1 MVDVAKYPFLTH
13 RSGSEN
19 LYYKRSVPTELR
31 APGRPKQVWKSLGT
45 PDRKK
50 AQRAYAAKH
59 AEIELLFEEWRTAEN
74 RPVTKAD
81 IDKTAPSASDL
92 PATPL
97 TPALVRRL
105 ADDHYLNIYE
115 NDFAWRGSL
124 WLKASADEDAF
135 WRGDI
140 IKHPTNDWQK
150 HKGQSYSYY
159 ALLMEE
165 PVLQEVFLY
174 SVYTARK
181 QKLRALRRLYQLGDT
196 RDLEPSADDLLRL
209 HQIGLCD
216 GDRNR
221 LLRKLMQSEIK
232 ALEDLTAGD
241 EATFDGIIASQGSS
255 AQTSERKPPAQ
266 PAELASVLVE
276 KYIEITSRERE
287 WPKKT
292 ELRKRSELRE
302 FLEICGD
309 KPINAYGQEDGVKF
323 KDVESALPLYR
334 QKALFKGLSLIDA
347 AKKAA
352 ELRNKVQDVE
362 FLSPLTINDK
372 IGSVSLFF
380 EWAKTRTVGVVNPVA
395 DQGIQRRKNR
405 RQGKKVHPWTADE
418 LNRMFAAPIYVG
430 CVSETHWQTPG
441 PNILRSSAKYW
452 VPLIGLFSGMRLGE
466 IIQLQVSDVR
476 EKDGIHYFDVTPIG
490 VDTADDEGVDADEEK
505 SLKTSSSQRAIPI
518 HKMLF
523 DLGFE
528 KFLEFRRA
536 SGSTRLFP
544 EFEKAEDDGSW
555 SKRFSKY
562 FKRFRDSIGVK
573 RRGVRFHSLRH
584 NVEDALRNAHVV
596 KEVRDAIQGHG
607 ENGVS
612 REYGSGYYL
621 ATLNEALQK
630 IAYDGVN
637 FPAARDPENRA
648 MLTTAAR

>member
-1 MVDVAKYPFLTH
+1 MAKYPFLTH
-13 RSGSEN
+13 RSGSDN
-19 LYYKRSVPTELR
+19 LYYKRSVPAELR

-45 PDRKK
+45 PDRSK

-59 AEIELLFEEWRTAEN
+59 AEIELLFEEWRTADN
-74 RPVTKAD
+74 RPVTEAAFDKA
-81 IDKTAPSASDL
+81 APSALDL
-92 PATPL
+92 PVTPL
-97 TPALVRRL
+97 TPALLRRL

-115 NDFAWRGSL
+115 NDFAWRGGL

-165 PVLQEVFLY
+165 PVLEEVFLY
-174 SVYTARK
+174 SVYTARR

-209 HQIGLCD
+209 RQVGLCD

-241 EATFDGIIASQGSS
+241 EATFDGIVASQVP
-255 AQTSERKPPAQ
+255 TSHESDRKLPTQ
-266 PAELASVLVE
+266 PAELASVLIE
-276 KYIEITSRERE
+276 KYIETTSRERE
-287 WPKKT
+287 WPPKT

-323 KDVESALPLYR
+323 KDTESTLPLYR
-334 QKALFKGLSLIDA
+334 QQASFKGLSLIDA
-347 AKKAA
+347 AKKAE
-352 ELRNKVQDVE
+352 ELRNKGQDIE

-380 EWAKTRTVGVVNPVA
+380 EWAKTRTGGVANPVA
-395 DQGIQRRKNR
+395 EQGIQRRKNK
-405 RQGKKVHPWTADE
+405 RQGKKVHPWTIDE
-418 LNRMFAAPIYVG
+418 LNQMFAAPIYVG
-430 CVSETHWQTPG
+430 CQSESHWKQPGQT
-441 PNILRSSAKYW
+441 ILRKSAKFW

-466 IIQLQVSDVR
+466 IIQLQVSDVK
-476 EKDGIHYFDVTPIG
+476 EKDGIHYFDVTPIS
-490 VDTADDEGVDADEEK
+490 VDPADDEAVDADEEK

-523 DLGFE
+523 DLGFGE
-528 KFLEFRRA
+528 FLDFRRA

-544 EFEKAEDDGSW
+544 EYEKAKDDGSW
-555 SKRFSKY
+555 SKQFSKY
-562 FKRFRDSIGVK
+562 FKRFRESVGVK

-584 NVEDALRNAHVV
+584 NVEDALRNAHVM
-596 KEVRDAIQGHG
+596 KEARDAIQGHG

-612 REYGSGYYL
+612 AEYGCGFYL
-621 ATLNEALQK
+621 ETLNEALQK
-630 IAYDGVN
+630 IAYVGVN
-637 FPAARDPENRA
+637 FPAARDPEDQA
-648 MLTTAAR
+648 ILTTTAS

>member
-13 RSGSEN
+13 RSGSDN
-19 LYYKRSVPTELR
+19 FYYKRSVPAELR
-31 APGRPKQVWKSLGT
+31 APGRPKQIWKSLGT
-45 PDRKK
+45 LDRKK
-50 AQRAYAAKH
+50 AQRAYAVKH
-59 AEIELLFEEWRTAEN
+59 AEIELLFEEWRAADN
-74 RPVTKAD
+74 RPVAKAD
-81 IDKTAPSASDL
+81 IVDIAPSASDL

-97 TPALVRRL
+97 TPALLRRL

-115 NDFAWRGSL
+115 NDFAWRGRL
-124 WLKASADEDAF
+124 WLKASTEEDAF

-165 PVLQEVFLY
+165 PVLEEVFLY
-174 SVYTARK
+174 SIYTARK
-181 QKLRALRRLYQLGDT
+181 EKLRALTRHYQLGDT
-196 RDLEPSADDLLRL
+196 RDLEPSADDLLKH
-209 HQIGLCD
+209 HQIVLCD
-216 GDRNR
+216 SDRNR
-221 LLRKLMQSEIK
+221 LLRKLMQTEIK

-241 EATFDGIIASQGSS
+241 EVTFDGIVSSQVPTSHASEQ
-255 AQTSERKPPAQ
+255 KPPAQ

-287 WPKKT
+287 WPPKT

-302 FLEICGD
+302 FREICGD
-309 KPINAYGQEDGVKF
+309 KPINAYGQGDGVKF
-323 KDVESALPLYR
+323 KDIESTLPLYR
-334 QKALFKGLSLIDA
+334 QQASFKGLSLIDA

-352 ELRNKVQDVE
+352 ELRNKGQDVE

-380 EWAKTRTVGVVNPVA
+380 EWAKTRTGGVVNPVA
-395 DQGIQRRKNR
+395 EQGIQRRKNR
-405 RQGKKVHPWTADE
+405 RQGKKVHPWTTDE
-418 LNRMFAAPIYVG
+418 LNRMFAAPIYIG
-430 CVSETHWQTPG
+430 CLSESHWKQSGDT
-441 PNILRSSAKYW
+441 ILRRSSKFW

-490 VDTADDEGVDADEEK
+490 VDPADDEAVDADEEK

-528 KFLEFRRA
+528 EFVEFRRA

-544 EFEKAEDDGSW
+544 EFEKAKDDGSW
-555 SKRFSKY
+555 SKQFSKH
-562 FKRFRDSIGVK
+562 FKRFRESIGVK

-584 NVEDALRNAHVV
+584 NVEDALRNAHVL

-612 REYGSGYYL
+612 AEYGSGYYL
-621 ATLNEALQK
+621 ATLDGALQK
-630 IAYDGVN
+630 IAYPGVKL
-637 FPAARDPENRA
+637 PSGDY
-648 MLTTAAR
+648 

>member
-1 MVDVAKYPFLTH
+1 MARYSFLTR
-13 RSGSEN
+13 RSGSQN
-19 LYYKRSVPTELR
+19 WYYKRDVPPELH
-31 APGRPKQVWKSLGT
+31 APGRSKQIWKSLRT
-45 PDRKK
+45 PDRKR
-50 AQRAYAAKH
+50 AERAYAATH
-59 AEIELLFEEWRTAEN
+59 ADIELKLEQWRQDDN
-74 RPVTKAD
+74 RPIAA
-81 IDKTAPSASDL
+81 TAVARSASDL
-92 PATPL
+92 PVTPL
-97 TPALVRRL
+97 TPALLRRL

-124 WLKASADEDAF
+124 WLKASTEEDAF

-165 PVLQEVFLY
+165 PVLEEVFLY
-174 SVYTARK
+174 CVYSVRK
-181 QKLRALRRLYQLGDT
+181 EKHRALTRLYQLGDT
-196 RDLEPSADDLLRL
+196 RDLEPSADNLLSV

-221 LLRKLMQSEIK
+221 LLRKLMQIEIK
-232 ALEDLTAGD
+232 ALEDLTTGD
-241 EATFDGIIASQGSS
+241 EATFDGIVAAQVPTSHASEQKS
-255 AQTSERKPPAQ
+255 PAQ

-276 KYIEITSRERE
+276 KYIEITSRERD
-287 WPKKT
+287 WPIKT

-334 QKALFKGLSLIDA
+334 QQGLFKGLSLIDA
-347 AKKAA
+347 AKKATK
-352 ELRNKVQDVE
+352 LRNKGQDVE
-362 FLSPLTINDK
+362 LLSPPTINDK

-380 EWAKTRTVGVVNPVA
+380 AWAKTRTVGVSNPVG
-395 DQGIQRRKNR
+395 DQGIKLRKNR
-405 RQGKKVHPWTADE
+405 RQGKKVHPWTIDE

-430 CVSETHWQTPG
+430 CQSETYWKQPGQTV
-441 PNILRSSAKYW
+441 LRRSAKFW

-466 IIQLQVSDVR
+466 IIQLQTTDVK
-476 EKDGIHYFDVTPIG
+476 EKEGIHYFDVTPIG
-490 VDTADDEGVDADEEK
+490 IDPADEEAVDADEEK

-528 KFLEFRRA
+528 EFLKFRRA

-544 EFEKAEDDGSW
+544 EYEKAKDDGSW
-555 SKRFSKY
+555 SKQFSKY
-562 FKRFRDSIGVK
+562 FKRFRESVGVK

-584 NVEDALRNAHVV
+584 NVEDALRNAHVL

-612 REYGSGYYL
+612 AEYGSGYYL
-621 ATLNEALQK
+621 STLNEALQK
-630 IAYDGVN
+630 IVYDGVRLPTN
-637 FPAARDPENRA
+637 
-648 MLTTAAR
+648 LS